1 MNKTEFHFPSAT
13 GVCEI
18 AGFTYTPENSV
29 FDTVLVIHHGM
40 AEHQQRYLGFIEALC
55 RNGIAVYMHDMANHG
70 LSNQDEAL
78 TGWFGEKDGWL
89 GLIADFRTTVLKARD
104 ENPDK
109 KLVVMGHSMGSF
121 ICRMYTARHPEDG
134 FRGAVYMGTG
144 GPNPASAAGKALA
157 GMLGVLAG
165 KKRKSGLLAKMAFGT
180 YGKRFEGRTEYD
192 WLTREKDIVDRYVAD
207 PWCGFLFTVQGMHDL
222 IEVNAASN
230 AAEWYA
236 AVPADL
242 PILLIAGGYEKNSDF
257 TEFIESFHGKVKEL
271 LLLGATAQRF
281 AQTALRCGFPKE
293 RILFCESMKECVQKA
308 SLLAERGDT
317 VLLSP
322 ASASWGMYNN
332 YEERGDD
339 FRRLAL
345 ALNE

>member
-1 MNKTEFHFPSAT
+1 MKIRGFEFPSAT
-13 GVCEI
+13 GVCTI
-18 AGFTYTPENSV
+18 HGAAYLPEGTD

-40 AEHQQRYLGFIEALC
+40 AEHQKRYEPFISFLC
-55 RNGIAVYMHDMANHG
+55 DRGVAVYMHDMANHG
-70 LSNQDEAL
+70 ISCQEPSL

-157 GMLGVLAG
+157 GILGVLTG

-242 PILLIAGGYEKNSDF
+242 PILLISGEEDPVGDYGRGVRTVAEKL
-257 TEFIESFHGKVKEL
+257 KETGHSAVTL
-271 LLLGATAQRF
+271 KLY
-281 AQTALRCGFPKE
+281 P
-293 RILFCESMKECVQKA
+293 ECRHEV
-308 SLLAERGDT
+308 
-317 VLLSP
+317 
-322 ASASWGMYNN
+322 
-332 YEERGDD
+332 
-339 FRRLAL
+339 
-345 ALNE
+345 LNELNREQVMADVAEWVKRC